1 MLLILGNSIG
11 DCISDSFV
19 VETPGN
25 IGTPVICGYN
35 TGQHGINQN
44 DFAQR
49 TNLKNNFTGQHIFRL
64 SFLLC
69 YVYVHRDN

>member
-35 TGQHGINQN
+35 TGQHGIYQIVLFERQN
-44 DFAQR
+44 
-49 TNLKNNFTGQHIFRL
+49 
-64 SFLLC
+64 
-69 YVYVHRDN
+69 